1 MAELLIQQGCV
12 VNACDKRDRR
22 PLHYAAY
29 QEHEDLV
36 RLLLNHEA
44 DVNVK
49 DRGVSETDT
58 VYTTC
63 HIPLY
68 IVALFTRWGS
78 LQ

>member
-49 DRGVSETDT
+49 DRGVSET
-58 VYTTC
+58 
-63 HIPLY
+63 
-68 IVALFTRWGS
+68 
-78 LQ
+78 